1 MWETSS
7 HQRKGAETMTV
18 QKEDVVIGFVGTGV
32 MGKSMASHLMKAG
45 YRVLVYNRTK
55 AKAEELIAQGATWM
69 DRVSDLAAAARVI
82 ITMVG
87 YPKDVEEIYLGTDG
101 IVHHAKPGAYLIDM
115 TTSKPSLARTI
126 YEEAKKRSLFALD
139 APVSGGDVGAREARL
154 TIMVGGDEDAYAAV
168 EPILRVMGTNVIRQ
182 GGPGA
187 GQHTKM
193 CNQIAIATNMIGVC
207 EAIAYAK
214 KAGLDP
220 SRVLQSIEAGAAG
233 SWSLSNL
240 APRMIAGNFAPGFYV
255 KHFIKDMA
263 IALEAAKEMG
273 LMTPGLELS
282 KSLYEEL
289 AAQGEENS
297 GTQALIK
304 WFDKEFAASV

>member
-1 MWETSS
+1 MIGVVILSL
-7 HQRKGAETMTV
+7 KAEHT
-18 QKEDVVIGFVGTGV
+18 VIGFVGTGV
-32 MGKSMASHLMKAG
+32 MGKSMASHFLNAG
-45 YRVLVYNRTK
+45 YQVLVYTRTK
-55 AKAEELIAQGATWM
+55 EKAEDLLARGAVWKE
-69 DRVSDLAAAARVI
+69 RISDLAASANVI

-87 YPKDVEEIYLGTDG
+87 YPSDVEEVYLGAEG
-101 IVHHAKPGAYLIDM
+101 IVSHAKPGTFLLDM
-115 TTSKPSLARTI
+115 TTSKPSLAKKI
-126 YEEAKKRSLFALD
+126 YEEAKNKSLYSLD

-154 TIMVGGDEDAYAAV
+154 TIMVGGDQEAFDSV
-168 EPILRVMGTNVIRQ
+168 EPLLQIMGKNVVLQ

-193 CNQIAIATNMIGVC
+193 CNQICIATNMIGVC

-220 SRVLQSIEAGAAG
+220 TRVLTSIEAGAAG

-240 APRMIAGNFAPGFYV
+240 APRMIAGNYAPGFYI
-255 KHFIKDMA
+255 KHFIKDMG

-273 LMTPGLELS
+273 LLTPGLELS

-289 AAQGEENS
+289 ADKGEQDS

-304 WFDKEFAASV
+304 WFEGTLAQ